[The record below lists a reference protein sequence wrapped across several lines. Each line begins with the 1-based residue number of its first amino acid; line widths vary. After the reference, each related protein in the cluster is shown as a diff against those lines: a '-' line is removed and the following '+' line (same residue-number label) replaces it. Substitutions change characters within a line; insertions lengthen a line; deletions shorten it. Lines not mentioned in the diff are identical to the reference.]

1 MSEATFYKHEL
12 ASLGMLAGGALA
24 WRASRRAS
32 AGRGSPFLTR
42 RDYGPGCCSVRRWG
56 WCSATCCGVDD
67 PRRARVATDLCRLCF
82 TAGRDGAD
90 VWPGME
96 NRRCRRGTG
105 GVVGDA
111 VFAVVGQ
118 LCLRA
123 VGAAG
128 VIGNVGG
135 MALGSV
141 TAFMLYRRL
150 PWLTAHDNAPPIV
163 AAAPPEQVLGRAGSC
178 AGCWRTL
185 PNRPSL
191 AMSGRAPASLRGA
204 VGHRAERL
212 VARLRFRTFGGNLDG
227 PGAGRRDWRRGLAAP
242 VDRQGWYP
250 TYIPVVSVAPAA
262 VLAYGGTA
270 TAIVGGALLGALL
283 GPPLA
288 AALSPSAQDFHPY
301 VGNVLS
307 MAFSTLLIV
316 PALGLL
322 PGSGGH

>member
-1 MSEATFYKHEL
+1 MWDGGAEYRGCRRAGAWRSPRSWRRRWAHGALAIRVDAGAVAGAASLAEVGAGDMSEATFYKHEL
-12 ASLGMLAGGALA
+12 ASRHVGRRCAGLAGEPQGQALA
-24 WRASRRAS
+24 
-32 AGRGSPFLTR
+32 GSPFLTR

-105 GVVGDA
+105 ALLVTPSSLLLVNF
-111 VFAVVGQ
+111 VFAP
-118 LCLRA
+118 LALP
-123 VGAAG
+123 

-191 AMSGRAPASLRGA
+191 AMSGRAPASCG
-204 VGHRAERL
+204 
-212 VARLRFRTFGGNLDG
+212 
-227 PGAGRRDWRRGLAAP
+227 
-242 VDRQGWYP
+242 
-250 TYIPVVSVAPAA
+250 
-262 VLAYGGTA
+262 VLLA
-270 TAIVGGALLGALL
+270 TALN
-283 GPPLA
+283 
-288 AALSPSAQDFHPY
+288 ALSPAY
-301 VGNVLS
+301 
-307 MAFSTLLIV
+307 
-316 PALGLL
+316 
-322 PGSGGH
+322 GSGLWRKS